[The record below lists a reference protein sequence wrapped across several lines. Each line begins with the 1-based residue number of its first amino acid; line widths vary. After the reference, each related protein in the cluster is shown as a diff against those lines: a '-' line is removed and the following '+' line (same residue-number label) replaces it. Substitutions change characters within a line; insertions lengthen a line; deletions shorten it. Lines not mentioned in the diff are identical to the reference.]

1 MGVYAGPA
9 DWWTDGTNEGR
20 THIATKGVIQDGI
33 VLNLDAGASTSYP
46 GSGTTWTDLSGNGN
60 NGTLTNGPT
69 FSSADGGSIVFDGSN
84 NYATITN
91 NSLPTGNYTIN
102 CWVKTPSVIPVTQ
115 YDMII
120 STSQIFWYLGIYSDK
135 FTIDNN
141 DGVFRFG
148 STLSASTWY
157 NVTVTRSGST
167 DTAYINGVSQGTN
180 TNSAALSGNWEIG
193 RYAYSPSHYW
203 NSNIALVS
211 IYNKALSTQEVQ
223 QNFNLLKGRYGL

>member
-1 MGVYAGPA
+1 MGVVYGNNTIVVNSTDAGRIVA
-9 DWWTDGTNEGR
+9 STR
-20 THIATKGVIQDGI
+20 MVIQDGL

-60 NGTLTNGPT
+60 TGTLVNGPT
-69 FSSADGGSIVFDGSN
+69 YSSANGGSIVFDGSN
-84 NYATITN
+84 DYATITN

-120 STSQIFWYLGIYSDK
+120 STSQNFWYLGIYLDK

-141 DGVFRFG
+141 DGTFRFG

-157 NVTVTRSGST
+157 NVVVTRSGST

-180 TNSAALSGNWEIG
+180 TNSATLSGNWEIG
-193 RYAYSPSHYW
+193 RWAYSPSHYW
-203 NSNIALVS
+203 NSDIAQVS
-211 IYNKALSTQEVQ
+211 IYNRALTADEIL
-223 QNFNLLKGRYGL
+223 QNYNALKGRFGL